1 MSYPPPDDEY
11 EMMLVQVL
19 VISALILTAVVIGI
33 YWHSSTH
40 TVN

>member
-19 VISALILTAVVIGI
+19 VISALILTATA
-33 YWHSSTH
+33 HA
-40 TVN
+40 VN